1 MAMIQ
6 WNDSLSVNVV
16 EIDKQHQ
23 KLIGMINELND
34 AMRQGKGKD
43 ALGKIVNGLIVY
55 TGTHFKT
62 EERYFDQ
69 LGYPEA
75 DSHKKGHSDFV
86 AKVSEFKG
94 GFEKGKRGLSI
105 EVMNFL
111 SDWLRNHIQSV
122 DRKYGPFFNEK
133 GLK

>member
-1 MAMIQ
+1 MALIQ
-6 WNDSLSVNVV
+6 WSDSLSVNIV

-43 ALGKIVNGLIVY
+43 ILGKILNGLIVY

-62 EERYFDQ
+62 EEVYFDKF
-69 LGYPEA
+69 GYPDA
-75 DSHKKGHSDFV
+75 NNHKKEHSDFV
-86 AKVSEFKG
+86 AKVSEFKD

-105 EVMNFL
+105 EIMVFL
-111 SDWLRNHIQSV
+111 SDWLQTHIKGV
-122 DRKYGPFFNEK
+122 DKKYAPFLNEK